1 MKPKSNANWHV
12 LVEFANW
19 SKTMEK
25 RRVYLDNNA
34 TTPLHPEVKKLLQQ
48 HLDTYGN
55 PSSMH
60 ELGRET
66 KALLVEAR
74 ENVANFLNASPDE
87 IIFTSCG
94 TEADNMV
101 LNTIKHQTLAGK
113 SILTT
118 VIEHPA
124 ILEMAKHLQAQGTKV
139 ELIKVDKDG
148 KVDLDHFKSLLNKD
162 VGIVSVIMVNNEIG
176 TIQDIK
182 AIAKLAHE
190 HGALMHT
197 DAVQAMGK
205 FPIDVKDLDVDYL
218 SLSGHKIYAPKG
230 IGALYVKAKAPLVPL
245 MYGGHQE
252 QERRPGTENILG
264 IIALSKAI
272 SMRAEE
278 MTAEAARLTEL
289 KAMLKQGITE
299 NIPDVYFN
307 GDLTDSVPNTLS
319 VSFAGA
325 EGESIL
331 LYLDFEGIAIS
342 TGSACASGSLDPS
355 HVLMALGL
363 PIEYAHGSVR
373 ISMGRETTKQDIE
386 YVLYI
391 LPGVIKKI
399 RDMSTIYRSKS

>member
-1 MKPKSNANWHV
+1 
-12 LVEFANW
+12 
-19 SKTMEK
+19 MEK

-34 TTPLHPEVKKLLQQ
+34 TTPLHPEVKKTLQQ
-48 HLDTYGN
+48 TLDAYGN

-66 KALLVEAR
+66 KALVVEAR
-74 ENVANFLNASPDE
+74 ETIANFLNASPDE

-139 ELIKVDKDG
+139 ELIKVDKYG
-148 KVDLDHFKSLLNKD
+148 KVDLEHFKNLLNKD
-162 VGIVSVIMVNNEIG
+162 VGIISVIMVNNEIG

-182 AIAKLAHE
+182 ALTKLAHE

-197 DAVQAMGK
+197 DAVQAIGK
-205 FPIDVKDLDVDYL
+205 FSIDVKELDVDYL

-230 IGALYVKAKAPLVPL
+230 IGALYVKAKTPLVPL

-252 QERRPGTENILG
+252 QGRRPGTENILG
-264 IIALSKAI
+264 ILALGKAI
-272 SMRAEE
+272 NMRAQE
-278 MTAEAARLTEL
+278 MDAEHERLAEL
-289 KAMLKQGITE
+289 KSMLKQGITD
-299 NIPDVYFN
+299 NIPDVSFN
-307 GDLTDSVPNTLS
+307 GHPTDTVPNTLN

-331 LYLDFEGIAIS
+331 LYLDFDGIAIS